1 MSHDGQ
7 AAAQEPANP
16 IKEVGHRR
24 QPRLDWADVSRL
36 LRTMAELR
44 PIPDLVPRGVYR
56 FRSFEEADAWLT
68 RTIARTLARRKS
80 RTSSESAA
88 R

>member
-7 AAAQEPANP
+7 APARGYTDS
-16 IKEVGHRR
+16 IKLVGHRR
-24 QPRLDWADVSRL
+24 QPRIDWADVNRL
-36 LRTMAELR
+36 LRTAATLR
-44 PIPDLVPRGVYR
+44 PVPDLVPCGVYR

-68 RTIARTLARRKS
+68 QTIARTLARRRSK
-80 RTSSESAA
+80 TSSESAA